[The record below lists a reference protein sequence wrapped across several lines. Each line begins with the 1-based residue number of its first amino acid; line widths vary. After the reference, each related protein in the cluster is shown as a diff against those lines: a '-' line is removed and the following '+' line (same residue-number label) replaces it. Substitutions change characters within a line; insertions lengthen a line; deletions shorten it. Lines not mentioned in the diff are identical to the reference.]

1 MAALIFDLHISAER
15 MLEYYRGRATVVHA
29 VATDGR
35 SVQFPAQAIQR
46 FVTEDGVH
54 GRFRLEFDARN
65 KFVGL
70 ERVG

>member
-1 MAALIFDLHISAER
+1 M
-15 MLEYYRGRATVVHA
+15 
-29 VATDGR
+29 ATDGR